1 MIFTRIFALALSVL
15 TILIYFPALHSPF
28 LFDDLPF
35 ITYSP
40 LIQDLNNW
48 KEMYFFNPP
57 RFIGTYSF
65 ALNYHFF
72 KDNVFAYHVINLG
85 IHLISAFLVGWLV
98 KLTWATPG
106 MQNAVKSSRPAGKSP
121 AVNPAMLAA
130 LTALLFAVH
139 PLQTMAVNH
148 ITQRYTIL
156 AAMLYLL
163 AFTLYVNGRL
173 QPARPYYF
181 LFAALAAMAGMFTRQ
196 NTITL
201 PFLIILYEFL
211 FFGFKKI
218 KASYGF
224 YGLLLALFILIIP
237 ALYSSVGYGFF
248 TTNSPS
254 QSHDFETITPL
265 TYFLTQ
271 FRVIPTYLKLFIWPT
286 QLNFDY
292 DFRIS
297 SSLWEPASTLWG
309 GVFLICLL
317 IFTVSM
323 IKKDKLIAFS
333 LLWFFLALSVES
345 SVLIIPYVITEYRMY
360 LPSVG
365 LCLLAAYGL
374 LKFVKKPA
382 WLILLSAFL
391 ISALSYLTLERNKIW
406 GNEMALWED
415 TMKKSPQKSRPYVNL
430 SGAHFM
436 RGHYDEAI
444 FYAQKALELNP
455 QELTAHY
462 NLTSAYSQKGEYATA
477 LQCALRAYELSP
489 SHINNVQLLAYIYFK
504 LKDYPQAITYYQKL
518 IEITPQKEAAITD
531 YIKVILR
538 FYKET
543 NNKATALDYA
553 AFLKQFGLDQDV
565 HLLLDSLP

>member
-163 AFTLYVNGRL
+163 SFTLYVNGRL

-345 SVLIIPYVITEYRMY
+345 SVLIIP
-360 LPSVG
+360 
-365 LCLLAAYGL
+365 
-374 LKFVKKPA
+374 
-382 WLILLSAFL
+382 
-391 ISALSYLTLERNKIW
+391 LSYITLERNKIW